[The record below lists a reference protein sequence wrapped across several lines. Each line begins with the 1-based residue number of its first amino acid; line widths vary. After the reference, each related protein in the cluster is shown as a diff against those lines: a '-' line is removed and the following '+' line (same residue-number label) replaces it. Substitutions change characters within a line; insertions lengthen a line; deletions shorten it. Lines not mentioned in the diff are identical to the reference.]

1 MWTFWKTKV
10 KRTNLKFS
18 YFLLV
23 TFWCISCCFW
33 LSAFLLDCGLLNSIL
48 KHQIWKWTGRFVKK
62 AKMEKRRWQKFSD
75 FNLCCYFLL
84 SQPCSHH
91 RLETWTKPALPAAF
105 PISVN
110 GNSMLSVAWLKKLV
124 VTLDF
129 FFSHTQYLVYQP
141 ILLALFSEYIY
152 PESNH
157 FSPSLSLP
165 PWPMLPSPL
174 TLIPLPTPLH
184 SYPFRSIFNITDKMI
199 LLKETKL
206 DHILR
211 WNP

>member
-1 MWTFWKTKV
+1 MFFPPYHCNVSSKYVFTIYFYSMWTFWKTKV

-91 RLETWTKPALPAAF
+91 RLETWTKPCNYYASWFVFCPAF
-105 PISVN
+105 
-110 GNSMLSVAWLKKLV
+110 
-124 VTLDF
+124 
-129 FFSHTQYLVYQP
+129 
-141 ILLALFSEYIY
+141 LF
-152 PESNH
+152 
-157 FSPSLSLP
+157 LSLCN
-165 PWPMLPSPL
+165 ML
-174 TLIPLPTPLH
+174 IH
-184 SYPFRSIFNITDKMI
+184 GH
-199 LLKETKL
+199 KEAFISGSSQL
-206 DHILR
+206 YV
-211 WNP
+211 